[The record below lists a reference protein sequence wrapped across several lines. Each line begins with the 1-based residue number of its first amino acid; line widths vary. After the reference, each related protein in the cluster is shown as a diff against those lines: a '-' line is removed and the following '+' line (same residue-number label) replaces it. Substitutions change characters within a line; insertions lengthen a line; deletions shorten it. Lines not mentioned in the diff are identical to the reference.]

1 MAADTSTLTVLAVGF
16 SVFALVVVVALAV
29 RVGKLIRT
37 YDALVGGDEQS
48 SFVAAV
54 GRQTATAARAADEVS
69 RLREELAAMRSG
81 LSDVVRHVA
90 VARYDA
96 FSDQGGALSFSVAL
110 LDDRGDGVVLTSINA
125 RSETRTYVREIR
137 GGASE
142 QALSPE
148 ERDVL
153 AEARRAAPSPAG
165 SGRGA

>member
-54 GRQTATAARAADEVS
+54 GRQTARAARAADEVS
-69 RLREELAAMRSG
+69 RLREELAAVRSG